1 MTETRSGMPV
11 RHLSAVICHLF
22 SRVEGELQPRPG
34 SSLTS
39 VICHL
44 SSDFRLSDCKDQAG
58 RAISTGRLRALLHV
72 HPRPI
77 DVVVYH
83 GPDREAWFRGGFPA

>member
-1 MTETRSGMPV
+1 MGCRSGICP
-11 RHLSAVICHLF
+11 LYSVICI
-22 SRVEGELQPRPG
+22 EGELQPRPE